1 MAEFRFTNYDQVEQQ
16 FLAFLM
22 QTMPEAVEQKLYEI
36 AHRLNASIKRN
47 APVDTG
53 RLRNSFSVGNLV
65 KNGDEWYIEVGTNV
79 EYSKHVEYGHRTCD
93 HKRFVEGAHMVE
105 ISLRQLEQELPFE
118 MKGWLREM
126 MELLGP

>member
-1 MAEFRFTNYDQVEQQ
+1 MAEFRFTNNDQVEQK
-16 FLAFLM
+16 FLEFLM

-47 APVDTG
+47 TPVDTG
-53 RLRNSFSVGNLV
+53 RLRNSFIVGNLV
-65 KNGDEWYIEVGTNV
+65 KNGNEWYIEVGTNV
-79 EYSKHVEYGHRTCD
+79 EYSKHVEYGHRTHD

-105 ISLRQLEQELPFE
+105 ISLRQLEQELPLE

>member
-22 QTMPEAVEQKLYEI
+22 QTMPEAVEQKLYEM
-36 AHRLNASIKRN
+36 ANRLNTTIKRN
-47 APVDTG
+47 TPVDTG
-53 RLRNSFSVGNLV
+53 RLRNSFIVGNLV

-79 EYSKHVEYGHRTCD
+79 EYSKHVEYGHRTHD

-105 ISLRQLEQELPFE
+105 ISLRQLEQELPLE
-118 MKGWLREM
+118 MKRWLREM